1 MRQGGRDR
9 GKGEGLEG
17 IVVCLVQQG
26 EAHLPF
32 ARHATPDPR
41 NRNQYQNT
49 EISWK
54 WEFLIGT
61 FTEWV

>member
-17 IVVCLVQQG
+17 IAVCLVQQG

-32 ARHATPDPR
+32 ARHATPEPR
-41 NRNQYQNT
+41 NRNQYPEHGNFM
-49 EISWK
+49 EMGVSHRHIH
-54 WEFLIGT
+54 
-61 FTEWV
+61 